1 MSNKKKKAAAGGAKR
16 SLLVILMVILAL
28 GACGFAGYTF
38 WEMKKLKNHSLSQ
51 EGGDAPKIKA
61 PAKVEPL
68 YISLNTFTVSLKP
81 TPQDG
86 DRVLYLGVSLR
97 LDDLQSQ
104 QTIEKFLPEY
114 RSRLFML
121 LAKLTYEEL
130 TTSEGKQKLI
140 ASIKDEV
147 NKPLAFNQ
155 SAKASDV
162 LFNEFILR

>member
-1 MSNKKKKAAAGGAKR
+1 MSNKKNAASGEAKR

-38 WEMKKLKNHSLSQ
+38 WEMKKLKNQSLSQ
-51 EGGDAPKIKA
+51 EGGATPKIKELT
-61 PAKVEPL
+61 KVDPL

-81 TPQDG
+81 TPEEG

-97 LDDLQSQ
+97 LDDRQSQ

-121 LAKLTYEEL
+121 LAQLTYEEL
-130 TTSEGKQKLI
+130 ITSEGKQKLI
-140 ASIKDEV
+140 ASIKNEV
-147 NKPLAFNQ
+147 SKPLAFNQ